1 MKIIFLDIDGV
12 LNWRGTDRRHD
23 VDGFIGLDPA
33 NVAAFNRVVAAHP
46 DAKIVISSSWR
57 HCSPFQKAYQDFE
70 GLKKVLYS
78 RGLNGDIIGHTP
90 IFFSHRARGD
100 EIRAWLTE
108 FRETH
113 KDPFEYVVLDDDR
126 EGMAPYVRYGCKYG
140 WETDEERAERLAEPL
155 EEDLRLRHVVTSFNG
170 YVTHTMYGG
179 TELGEPGGLRD
190 QDADLAIRILN
201 GTLNDVSPPKEDE

>member
-12 LNWRGTDRRHD
+12 LNWRGSDRIHD

-33 NVAAFNRVVAAHP
+33 NVASFNRIIDAHP

-70 GLKKVLYS
+70 GLKKLLAD
-78 RGLNGDIIGHTP
+78 RGVRGEIIDHTP

-100 EIRAWLTE
+100 EIRAWLTK

-126 EGMAPYVRYGCKYG
+126 QGMAPFVQSRQKHG
-140 WETDEERAERLAEPL
+140 WETDEEHAERLAGPL
-155 EEDLRLRHVVTSFNG
+155 EEDLRLRHVVTSFEG
-170 YVTHTMYGG
+170 YPVRTMYGG
-179 TELGEPGGLRD
+179 GYECEPGGLRD
-190 QDADLAIRILN
+190 RDADLAIRILG
-201 GTLNDVSPPKEDE
+201 GTTNEVKEES